1 MEMDELMKEAMLNKL
16 NRIEIVQ
23 IDNRNSMDK

>member
-1 MEMDELMKEAMLNKL
+1 MEMDELVKEAMLNKL
-16 NRIEIVQ
+16 NKIEIVQ